1 MHDMNFENATTPC
14 PVNLF
19 NIFTSTMDKE
29 MFFKKPWFKTYYQNF
44 TSFSDPGLPAL
55 TDFNDQV
62 MSDTPLKDHLDAL
75 DNWGNIDPCMD
86 NLFTMYND
94 YVQNHMNEITTSWSR
109 ITDGDTSILTNWDN
123 YFVAVDAP
131 AKSSK
136 YILSVIAPSV
146 AEIDEITIL
155 VDTLLTPLFAPAMQ
169 FDSTVYLMN
178 YTEPVSTATHYEWN
192 FGDGSTNSFET
203 HPIHTFPAFDSNYV
217 VCLVASN
224 FCSSFTFCDTVRID
238 SLHQG
243 GTLYTKKQ
251 TAFYET
257 NQTHEPV
264 SKQATSKAYQM
275 TTNNIQLSNYPNP
288 FNNSTIID
296 YEIWQNYTNAELRI
310 TNVLGQT
317 LFTQKLNKPIDKI
330 QVDGG
335 TLSNGIYYY
344 SIIVDGTVSQTRSMS
359 VIH

>member
-1 MHDMNFENATTPC
+1 
-14 PVNLF
+14 
-19 NIFTSTMDKE
+19 
-29 MFFKKPWFKTYYQNF
+29 
-44 TSFSDPGLPAL
+44 
-55 TDFNDQV
+55 